1 MTVIQ
6 SGMTL
11 VDMPAGWW
19 PHATG
24 GGSIQLYD
32 SYNYDY
38 ATIYKRQPNVRTC
51 VEFLARN
58 LAQLGLH
65 VYRRVSETDRVR
77 ERDHPLARLL
87 SQPLPPSSKM
97 THYRLIEHLVSDMGI
112 YFNAYWLKLRTRG
125 EVTRLLRVPP
135 IYMEVKGGLVPTAYE
150 MTLGGELHRFA
161 PDEVVHFRGYN
172 SESPIAGLSP
182 LETLRRVLAE
192 EHAAADYREHFW
204 QNAARMGGIIERP
217 KEAPDWSDAARE
229 RFKAEFKALYTGS
242 ENSGETAVLE
252 EGMQWKQVTFN
263 AQESEYLAGRKL
275 TREECARAYHIPLP
289 MVGIL
294 DHATFCLPAHVRV
307 FTEEGPR
314 PIAQVKAGD
323 RVWSHDGE
331 QVGLQKVTRSG
342 QTGVDPILKIK
353 TQDRT
358 LEANATHPILVR
370 RLVKVPGSADPDADA
385 KRRAGQSRWHYEAK
399 HVYVP
404 AAEIRRGDILVT
416 LTELPEGT
424 PQQSVAR
431 MEFYGLLLGDGDV
444 YPDKGS
450 VSIARANDATYM
462 DHYREIMVTE
472 FSSFGR
478 RGNGTTRLGL
488 ATEPVKLIEGERQTR
503 FVSVVVTEELA
514 ALGLCGTAHTKRV
527 PPWVFRATRQERLA
541 FLRGYLDADGSVD
554 KRGKI
559 SFSSCSPDLIED
571 IRHLCMSVG
580 VPVNNAYHRVGETT
594 LPTGAIGHVDQWT
607 ITCSDAKANR
617 MIGSHDPRY
626 QKRLASGKGWG
637 PKAKEYPY
645 ARGKR
650 SSPPAGCGYSR
661 VVDVEH
667 LPAEPIYDIEVEGT
681 HNFIAA
687 GVVVHNSNI
696 KDQHKSLYQD
706 TLAPWCMMIQED
718 IDLQLKPDFADS
730 AALYLEFNL
739 KEKLRGSFEE
749 QAQSYQSA
757 VGAPW
762 MTRNEARARENLPS
776 MGPEGDALVTPLN
789 VLTGG
794 MASPRDAAPK
804 GIEGGNDAARAGPAV
819 PLLGDGRK
827 ADDDATPDAD
837 LAHLWRHRR
846 HVARW
851 QELLERYFGRQAKA
865 ILTRIQAELLSVE
878 SAWDDEDRW
887 NRELADDLLPLYTLT
902 AEAWAAWV
910 AERYGIETPA
920 SDQRMQPW
928 LRERARIAAESIN
941 ATTRQQVG
949 TALLAGTTAG
959 LAVSEIRE
967 KVAHVFEVAQSA
979 RAAEAATAGVTG
991 AANFGAT
998 EAAKA
1003 GGLRTKTWRVNSN
1016 NPRDTHAALNG
1027 VTVGLYDRFPNNALW
1042 PGDPTLPVD
1051 ERANCQCSVVFGT

>member
-294 DHATFCLPAHVRV
+294 DHATF
-307 FTEEGPR
+307 
-314 PIAQVKAGD
+314 
-323 RVWSHDGE
+323 
-331 QVGLQKVTRSG
+331 
-342 QTGVDPILKIK
+342 
-353 TQDRT
+353 
-358 LEANATHPILVR
+358 
-370 RLVKVPGSADPDADA
+370 
-385 KRRAGQSRWHYEAK
+385 
-399 HVYVP
+399 
-404 AAEIRRGDILVT
+404 
-416 LTELPEGT
+416 
-424 PQQSVAR
+424 
-431 MEFYGLLLGDGDV
+431 
-444 YPDKGS
+444 
-450 VSIARANDATYM
+450 
-462 DHYREIMVTE
+462 
-472 FSSFGR
+472 
-478 RGNGTTRLGL
+478 
-488 ATEPVKLIEGERQTR
+488 
-503 FVSVVVTEELA
+503 
-514 ALGLCGTAHTKRV
+514 
-527 PPWVFRATRQERLA
+527 
-541 FLRGYLDADGSVD
+541 
-554 KRGKI
+554 
-559 SFSSCSPDLIED
+559 
-571 IRHLCMSVG
+571 
-580 VPVNNAYHRVGETT
+580 
-594 LPTGAIGHVDQWT
+594 
-607 ITCSDAKANR
+607 
-617 MIGSHDPRY
+617 
-626 QKRLASGKGWG
+626 
-637 PKAKEYPY
+637 
-645 ARGKR
+645 
-650 SSPPAGCGYSR
+650 
-661 VVDVEH
+661 
-667 LPAEPIYDIEVEGT
+667 
-681 HNFIAA
+681 
-687 GVVVHNSNI
+687 SNI

-910 AERYGIETPA
+910 AERYGVAVEA
-920 SDQRMQPW
+920 SDERMQGW

-941 ATTRQQVG
+941 ATTREQVAAVLVG
-949 TALLAGTTAG
+949 ALTAG
-959 LAVSEIRE
+959 LATSEIRE
-967 KVAHVFEVAQSA
+967 QVAHVFEVAQSA

>member
-19 PHATG
+19 PTG
-24 GGSIQLYD
+24 TGYGSIRLYD
-32 SYNYDY
+32 EFNYDY
-38 ATIYKRQPNVRTC
+38 ATIYRTQPNVRTC

-77 ERDHPLARLL
+77 ERDHPLAKLL
-87 SQPLPPSSKM
+87 AMPLPPEMKV
-97 THYRLIEHLVSDMGI
+97 TTYRLIETLVSDMGI
-112 YFNAYWLKLRTRG
+112 YFNAYWIKIRRQGTV
-125 EVTRLLRVPP
+125 EMLLRVPP
-135 IYMEVKGGLVPTAYE
+135 PLMTVKGGLYPTAYE
-150 MTLGGELHRFA
+150 LRLGGELETLE
-161 PDEVVHFRGYN
+161 PTDVVHFRGYN

-294 DHATFCLPAHVRV
+294 DHAT
-307 FTEEGPR
+307 
-314 PIAQVKAGD
+314 
-323 RVWSHDGE
+323 
-331 QVGLQKVTRSG
+331 
-342 QTGVDPILKIK
+342 
-353 TQDRT
+353 
-358 LEANATHPILVR
+358 
-370 RLVKVPGSADPDADA
+370 
-385 KRRAGQSRWHYEAK
+385 
-399 HVYVP
+399 
-404 AAEIRRGDILVT
+404 
-416 LTELPEGT
+416 
-424 PQQSVAR
+424 
-431 MEFYGLLLGDGDV
+431 
-444 YPDKGS
+444 
-450 VSIARANDATYM
+450 
-462 DHYREIMVTE
+462 
-472 FSSFGR
+472 
-478 RGNGTTRLGL
+478 
-488 ATEPVKLIEGERQTR
+488 
-503 FVSVVVTEELA
+503 
-514 ALGLCGTAHTKRV
+514 
-527 PPWVFRATRQERLA
+527 
-541 FLRGYLDADGSVD
+541 
-554 KRGKI
+554 
-559 SFSSCSPDLIED
+559 
-571 IRHLCMSVG
+571 
-580 VPVNNAYHRVGETT
+580 
-594 LPTGAIGHVDQWT
+594 
-607 ITCSDAKANR
+607 
-617 MIGSHDPRY
+617 
-626 QKRLASGKGWG
+626 
-637 PKAKEYPY
+637 
-645 ARGKR
+645 
-650 SSPPAGCGYSR
+650 YSN
-661 VVDVEH
+661 VE
-667 LPAEPIYDIEVEGT
+667 
-681 HNFIAA
+681 
-687 GVVVHNSNI
+687 S
-696 KDQHKSLYQD
+696 QHKHLYQD
-706 TLAPWCMMIQED
+706 CLGPWCAMMEQDIALQVVPEFGDSGQLYVEFNIQEK
-718 IDLQLKPDFADS
+718 LQ
-730 AALYLEFNL
+730 
-739 KEKLRGSFEE
+739 GSFEE
-749 QAQSYQSA
+749 QVQAGQSA

-762 MTRNEARARENLPS
+762 MTRNEMRARQNLPS
-776 MGPEGDALVTPLN
+776 LGPEGDEIVTPLN

-794 MASPRDAAPK
+794 MASPRDSAPK
-804 GIEGGNDAARAGPAV
+804 GIEGGNDAARAGPAA

-846 HVARW
+846 HVTRW
-851 QELLERYFGRQAKA
+851 QELLVRYFGRQAKV
-865 ILTRIQAELLSVE
+865 ILTRIQAELLSIE
-878 SAWDDEDRW
+878 SAWDDEERW

-902 AEAWAAWV
+902 AEAWATWV
-910 AERYGIETPA
+910 AERYGIEMLA
-920 SDQRMQPW
+920 SDDRMQGW

-941 ATTRQQVG
+941 ATTREQVG
-949 TALLAGTTAG
+949 GVLLGALTAG
-959 LAVSEIRE
+959 LAVAAIRDE
-967 KVAHVFEVAQSA
+967 VAHVFEVAQSA

>member
-294 DHATFCLPAHVRV
+294 DHATF
-307 FTEEGPR
+307 
-314 PIAQVKAGD
+314 
-323 RVWSHDGE
+323 
-331 QVGLQKVTRSG
+331 
-342 QTGVDPILKIK
+342 
-353 TQDRT
+353 
-358 LEANATHPILVR
+358 
-370 RLVKVPGSADPDADA
+370 
-385 KRRAGQSRWHYEAK
+385 
-399 HVYVP
+399 
-404 AAEIRRGDILVT
+404 
-416 LTELPEGT
+416 
-424 PQQSVAR
+424 
-431 MEFYGLLLGDGDV
+431 
-444 YPDKGS
+444 
-450 VSIARANDATYM
+450 
-462 DHYREIMVTE
+462 
-472 FSSFGR
+472 
-478 RGNGTTRLGL
+478 
-488 ATEPVKLIEGERQTR
+488 
-503 FVSVVVTEELA
+503 
-514 ALGLCGTAHTKRV
+514 
-527 PPWVFRATRQERLA
+527 
-541 FLRGYLDADGSVD
+541 
-554 KRGKI
+554 
-559 SFSSCSPDLIED
+559 
-571 IRHLCMSVG
+571 
-580 VPVNNAYHRVGETT
+580 
-594 LPTGAIGHVDQWT
+594 
-607 ITCSDAKANR
+607 
-617 MIGSHDPRY
+617 
-626 QKRLASGKGWG
+626 
-637 PKAKEYPY
+637 
-645 ARGKR
+645 
-650 SSPPAGCGYSR
+650 
-661 VVDVEH
+661 
-667 LPAEPIYDIEVEGT
+667 
-681 HNFIAA
+681 
-687 GVVVHNSNI
+687 SNI

>member
-19 PHATG
+19 PRATG

-97 THYRLIEHLVSDMGI
+97 THYRLIEHLISDMGI
-112 YFNAYWLKLRTRG
+112 YFDAFWLKLRTRG
-125 EVTRLLRVPP
+125 EVTGLLRVPP
-135 IYMEVKGGLVPTAYE
+135 IYMEVKGGLGPTAYE
-150 MTLGGELHRFA
+150 MTLGGELHRFT

-172 SESPIAGLSP
+172 SESPITGLSP

-217 KEAPDWSDAARE
+217 DGAPEWSDAARE

-294 DHATFCLPAHVRV
+294 DHATF
-307 FTEEGPR
+307 
-314 PIAQVKAGD
+314 
-323 RVWSHDGE
+323 
-331 QVGLQKVTRSG
+331 
-342 QTGVDPILKIK
+342 
-353 TQDRT
+353 
-358 LEANATHPILVR
+358 
-370 RLVKVPGSADPDADA
+370 
-385 KRRAGQSRWHYEAK
+385 
-399 HVYVP
+399 
-404 AAEIRRGDILVT
+404 
-416 LTELPEGT
+416 
-424 PQQSVAR
+424 
-431 MEFYGLLLGDGDV
+431 
-444 YPDKGS
+444 
-450 VSIARANDATYM
+450 
-462 DHYREIMVTE
+462 
-472 FSSFGR
+472 
-478 RGNGTTRLGL
+478 
-488 ATEPVKLIEGERQTR
+488 
-503 FVSVVVTEELA
+503 
-514 ALGLCGTAHTKRV
+514 
-527 PPWVFRATRQERLA
+527 
-541 FLRGYLDADGSVD
+541 
-554 KRGKI
+554 
-559 SFSSCSPDLIED
+559 
-571 IRHLCMSVG
+571 
-580 VPVNNAYHRVGETT
+580 
-594 LPTGAIGHVDQWT
+594 
-607 ITCSDAKANR
+607 
-617 MIGSHDPRY
+617 
-626 QKRLASGKGWG
+626 
-637 PKAKEYPY
+637 
-645 ARGKR
+645 
-650 SSPPAGCGYSR
+650 
-661 VVDVEH
+661 
-667 LPAEPIYDIEVEGT
+667 
-681 HNFIAA
+681 
-687 GVVVHNSNI
+687 SNI
-696 KDQHKSLYQD
+696 RDQHKSLYQD

-718 IDLQLKPDFADS
+718 LELQLKPDFADS
-730 AALYLEFNL
+730 AQLYLEFNL
-739 KEKLRGSFEE
+739 KEKLRGSFDE

-794 MASPRDAAPK
+794 MASPRDSAPK
-804 GIEGGNDAARAGPAV
+804 ALPMPEA
-819 PLLGDGRK
+819 K
-827 ADDDATPDAD
+827 QDDATPDAD

-846 HVARW
+846 HVTRW
-851 QELLERYFGRQAKA
+851 QELLVRYFGRQAKV
-865 ILTRIQAELLSVE
+865 ILTRIQAELLSIE
-878 SAWDDEDRW
+878 SAWDDEERW

-902 AEAWAAWV
+902 AEAWATWV
-910 AERYGIETPA
+910 AERYGIETLA
-920 SDQRMQPW
+920 SDDRMQGW

-941 ATTRQQVG
+941 ATTREQVG
-949 TALLAGTTAG
+949 GVLLGALTAG
-959 LAVSEIRE
+959 LAVAAIRDE
-967 KVAHVFEVAQSA
+967 VAHVFEVAQSA

-991 AANFGAT
+991 AANFGAI

-1003 GGLRTKTWRVNSN
+1003 GGLRTKTWRVNSS
-1016 NPRDTHAALNG
+1016 NPRDHHAALNG
-1027 VTVGLYDRFPNNALW
+1027 VTVGLTDRFPNGMLW
-1042 PGDPTLPVD
+1042 PGDPVGGAD
-1051 ERANCQCSVVFGT
+1051 NNANCQCSVVFG